1 MPRQIRN
8 LLPRLDIV
16 KSDRARI
23 ARSRKQGRTRGESDA
38 TNRLYEASERMS
50 KTTGIVVEDVNRA
63 VLVARSS
70 EAAVPAEIDAHSETA
85 FRLVLADLG
94 LVFFVE
100 APDVDLAVE
109 AAGGEVLAICA
120 EGNGPC
126 ITGFEL
132 VWGASAESSENERVW
147 SL

>member
-1 MPRQIRN
+1 MSQT
-8 LLPRLDIV
+8 
-16 KSDRARI
+16 
-23 ARSRKQGRTRGESDA
+23 TRV
-38 TNRLYEASERMS
+38 
-50 KTTGIVVEDVNRA
+50 VVEDVDGA

-70 EAAVPAEIDAHSETA
+70 EAAVPTEIDAHPETA

-94 LVFFVE
+94 LIFFFE

-109 AAGGEVLAICA
+109 AAGGEVLAVCA

-132 VWGASAESSENERVW
+132 VWGASAESSEHERV
-147 SL
+147 